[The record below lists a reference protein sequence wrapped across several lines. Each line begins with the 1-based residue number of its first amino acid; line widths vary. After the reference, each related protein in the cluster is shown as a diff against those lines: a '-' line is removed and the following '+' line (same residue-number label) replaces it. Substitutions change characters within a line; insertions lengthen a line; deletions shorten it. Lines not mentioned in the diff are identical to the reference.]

1 MARAAKRSHVA
12 VATRR
17 AQLVDA
23 AMAVMLR
30 EGAWGLTT
38 RAVAK
43 EAGVPLGS
51 VHYAFDSKA
60 ALISAVFGADVA
72 TVAEVVSGALAE
84 GGSSEQILRLGIHR
98 YAEEL
103 RRDPKAE
110 LVVQELSLMGA
121 RDAELRDLARAA
133 VDGYRAEMVQFLQ
146 QAADADGLAWDASLT
161 VLAESLVAQL
171 VGLAQNW
178 LCTGD
183 DALLTACLDDLASQL
198 SRRLISR

>member
-72 TVAEVVSGALAE
+72 TVAEVVIGALSE

-146 QAADADGLAWDASLT
+146 QAAHADGLAWDAPLT

-183 DALLTACLDDLASQL
+183 DALLNACLDDLASQL